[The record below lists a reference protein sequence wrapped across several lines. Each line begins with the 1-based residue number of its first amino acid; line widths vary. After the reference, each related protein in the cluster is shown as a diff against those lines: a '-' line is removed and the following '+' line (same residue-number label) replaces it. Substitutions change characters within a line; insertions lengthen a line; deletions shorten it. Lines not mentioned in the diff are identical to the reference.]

1 MTSTVEG
8 IKYFISRD
16 SIKRFWKAWLLL
28 FAGLVVT
35 IFSANYTAEKISDY
49 LEESFIHECEEI
61 KTRILLRLQAHAQ
74 VLRNGVAFFESSDT
88 ITRVEWKRFIE
99 KSNLNADL
107 PGIQGIG
114 YAAIIPPS
122 KLKEHI
128 NSIRREGFSEYSIKP
143 SYKRDFYTSIVYLEP
158 FTWRNQR
165 AFGYDM
171 FTEPTRRIAMKRA
184 RDYDVPAI
192 SEKVIL
198 VQETESDVQAGTL
211 MYLPVYSSS
220 LPLTTI
226 EERRAAI
233 KGWIY
238 SPYRMDDLMSRL
250 LGSKLLSE
258 GNEIRLEVYD
268 GETTSPDKILFDSE
282 KGQKVI
288 NDSSYEYIQIMSI
301 DFYGSKWTVQISKN
315 ISLFSGKDAAHIYFV
330 LILGTLIS
338 FSIFALLVGLIE
350 MRDKKNKLFVLA
362 TELKDS
368 EKKYRSFV
376 ENSLV
381 GVFQTQ
387 LDGTIKF
394 ANDAIVKLMEYGSIE
409 EFIKE
414 NSTFYYVDQAK
425 RIEFTTLLK
434 REGKVEGFEIE
445 LLTRLGKHIVF
456 LMNAV
461 LYEDTIDGTII
472 EITKRKEAEKQLEQ
486 KTLQLQKTI
495 SEKDKFF
502 SIIAHDLK
510 SPFQGFIGITQM
522 MAERPSDFSIEE
534 LSLLSREMN
543 NKARNLFKLLKNLL
557 EWARVQQGV
566 IPFEPEVIG
575 LKLSI
580 IHDIETIKQLAKN
593 KSIEIINDVDELHK
607 VRADQNMI
615 NSICQNLLSN
625 AIKFTHRNGK
635 IILTSEEVDNNFI
648 EVSVIDSGIG
658 ISLDLLN
665 KLFKIEERVGQDG
678 TDGEEST
685 GLGLLLCKEF
695 VEKNGGKIRVE
706 SIEGNGSTF
715 SFTLPKAVE

>member
-1 MTSTVEG
+1 
-8 IKYFISRD
+8 
-16 SIKRFWKAWLLL
+16 
-28 FAGLVVT
+28 
-35 IFSANYTAEKISDY
+35 
-49 LEESFIHECEEI
+49 
-61 KTRILLRLQAHAQ
+61 
-74 VLRNGVAFFESSDT
+74 
-88 ITRVEWKRFIE
+88 
-99 KSNLNADL
+99 
-107 PGIQGIG
+107 
-114 YAAIIPPS
+114 
-122 KLKEHI
+122 
-128 NSIRREGFSEYSIKP
+128 
-143 SYKRDFYTSIVYLEP
+143 
-158 FTWRNQR
+158 
-165 AFGYDM
+165 
-171 FTEPTRRIAMKRA
+171 
-184 RDYDVPAI
+184 
-192 SEKVIL
+192 
-198 VQETESDVQAGTL
+198 
-211 MYLPVYSSS
+211 
-220 LPLTTI
+220 
-226 EERRAAI
+226 
-233 KGWIY
+233 
-238 SPYRMDDLMSRL
+238 
-250 LGSKLLSE
+250 
-258 GNEIRLEVYD
+258 
-268 GETTSPDKILFDSE
+268 
-282 KGQKVI
+282 
-288 NDSSYEYIQIMSI
+288 
-301 DFYGSKWTVQISKN
+301 
-315 ISLFSGKDAAHIYFV
+315 
-330 LILGTLIS
+330 
-338 FSIFALLVGLIE
+338 
-350 MRDKKNKLFVLA
+350 
-362 TELKDS
+362 
-368 EKKYRSFV
+368 
-376 ENSLV
+376 
-381 GVFQTQ
+381 
-387 LDGTIKF
+387 
-394 ANDAIVKLMEYGSIE
+394 
-409 EFIKE
+409 
-414 NSTFYYVDQAK
+414 QAK